1 MYNRHLGLINA
12 APPLICCFS
21 SKRPFKLFIYY
32 QKGQTYTNSGQDLI
46 NPAGDTSW
54 AILGVI
60 LGIIHSLKTRPP
72 QK

>member
-46 NPAGDTSW
+46 NQREIPAVHLGGHLGDHPF
-54 AILGVI
+54 A
-60 LGIIHSLKTRPP
+60 LKTRPP
-72 QK
+72 KQ